1 MFEIK
6 KVLKSF
12 KFDKYEIK
20 NNLNR
25 IYDYSKNLKITN
37 FDDLEVL
44 NYTIENLE
52 KLLYS
57 PNSKIKTFIDDP
69 NNVDRFYDVKLII
82 HSLKKSRSMFLEAF
96 FKNKEFQIKN
106 NNEDFYPTNLR
117 EEKPEEKIINTE
129 NKVEKKEEIV
139 ESPITEKIE
148 ETEETQKDEVKKIN
162 EIKESS
168 DDLIFSNYRLNVF
181 MKNNSFLEVE
191 FIKENLKEDL
201 EVLCL
206 ISQILFDSL
215 NADGTNI
222 IENFLERKVLII
234 PRFNDDN
241 LINIERHR
249 FNFDEKILKELR
261 EEISCILDFHH
272 KDENEEINVEDI
284 NLENKNV
291 EVKKEDNYENE
302 IDNLIEKKENQNSLK
317 NNFNLDSLSKKN
329 DELDDLIMSIGGRE
343 NKKDI
348 LDNNSFEKEE
358 VDLDLNFNETKKTK
372 FDINHPNKSINLEEF
387 KDNSVADDFEI
398 EKEKDIDIKND
409 ENVELLKNI
418 KYETDNKVQE
428 QKDFPL
434 KSVSQENEEITK
446 KQEEINPIKQEI
458 KSQEVEENKTPI
470 ENKFLVY
477 EDDKIYCVINNN
489 SKVLGELNL
498 FLKSNE
504 NFDKADSNDLTYLF
518 IFSKVFSSILF
529 DVLKPQGT
537 NIIFNY
543 KDNSLRIIPR
553 SSDDGLKIN
562 WESSLEE
569 VSVLENIK
577 TKILEGFEKAK
588 NEPIL
593 EEEPKIEEREEN
605 NIIQKKQEEKV
616 PVLQNE
622 RKEKSS
628 EEISSINNLEE
639 KEEDTTKDR
648 AEHLVKN
655 LYKLP

>member
-69 NNVDRFYDVKLII
+69 NNVDRFYDVKFII
-82 HSLKKSRSMFLEAF
+82 HSLKKSRSEFLEAF

-106 NNEDFYPTNLR
+106 NNEEFYPTKLR

-148 ETEETQKDEVKKIN
+148 ETEETQKNEVKKIN

-284 NLENKNV
+284 NLENKNI
-291 EVKKEDNYENE
+291 EVKKEDSYEDE

-348 LDNNSFEKEE
+348 LDNNPFEKEE
-358 VDLDLNFNETKKTK
+358 VDFKEEEKEKTK
-372 FDINHPNKSINLEEF
+372 FDINHPNKNIDLEEF

-409 ENVELLKNI
+409 DNVELLKNI
-418 KYETDNKVQE
+418 KYETDNKISN

-434 KSVSQENEEITK
+434 KSVSQENEKIIK
-446 KQEEINPIKQEI
+446 KEEEVSPIKEEIKP
-458 KSQEVEENKTPI
+458 QEVEEKKISI
-470 ENKFLVY
+470 ESKFLVY
-477 EDDKIYCVINNN
+477 EDDKIYCVINEN

-504 NFDKADSNDLTYLF
+504 NFDRADSNDLTYLF
-518 IFSKVFSSILF
+518 IFQKFSHQFYLMF
-529 DVLKPQGT
+529 
-537 NIIFNY
+537 
-543 KDNSLRIIPR
+543 
-553 SSDDGLKIN
+553 
-562 WESSLEE
+562 
-569 VSVLENIK
+569 
-577 TKILEGFEKAK
+577 
-588 NEPIL
+588 
-593 EEEPKIEEREEN
+593 
-605 NIIQKKQEEKV
+605 
-616 PVLQNE
+616 
-622 RKEKSS
+622 
-628 EEISSINNLEE
+628 
-639 KEEDTTKDR
+639 
-648 AEHLVKN
+648 
-655 LYKLP
+655 